1 MSIQYGGDLDVFR
14 NVIAG
19 NSSVG
24 YGGGI
29 ALGADNEN
37 IVQFNSLVRN
47 QSNEQGGAVYVNSKY
62 HTLANNTILDNKA
75 GAGQGAVH
83 LQTRSTLENPIR
95 YNNMY
100 DNSVYAL
107 FYGAPQ
113 DAPNLNAQYNW
124 WGSAN
129 PVVIPTQIWDWF
141 DDASLAQVDYSNW
154 LEGHWLAAPISPP
167 SGLAAATENDTIT
180 LTWSDNPESDL
191 AGYKL
196 YFSES
201 KTLMVDAV
209 LGDLTGTDVGNT
221 TSAAITNLPLGIYY
235 MGVTA
240 CDTDADGEDD
250 WTDGNESWFSTIEE
264 VHIGSDPQA
273 SFSASPLS
281 GEVPHTVAFTD
292 ASTGDFDT
300 WLWAFGDG
308 GTSTEQNPTH
318 EYTDSGVYTV
328 SLTIDGPLGSTT
340 ETKTAYIT
348 MLPVGSDFQ
357 ADFSASPLSGEVP
370 LTVAF
375 TDTSTGDIDSWMWTF
390 GDAGTSTEQ
399 NPTHIYSE
407 SGVYTVTLTITGSL
421 GSITET
427 KTAYITVLPQSGLF
441 EAKLFL
447 PLIEN

>member
-1 MSIQYGGDLDVFR
+1 
-14 NVIAG
+14 
-19 NSSVG
+19 
-24 YGGGI
+24 
-29 ALGADNEN
+29 
-37 IVQFNSLVRN
+37 
-47 QSNEQGGAVYVNSKY
+47 
-62 HTLANNTILDNKA
+62 
-75 GAGQGAVH
+75 
-83 LQTRSTLENPIR
+83 
-95 YNNMY
+95 
-100 DNSVYAL
+100 
-107 FYGAPQ
+107 
-113 DAPNLNAQYNW
+113 
-124 WGSAN
+124 
-129 PVVIPTQIWDWF
+129 
-141 DDASLAQVDYSNW
+141 
-154 LEGHWLAAPISPP
+154 
-167 SGLAAATENDTIT
+167 
-180 LTWSDNPESDL
+180 
-191 AGYKL
+191 
-196 YFSES
+196 
-201 KTLMVDAV
+201 
-209 LGDLTGTDVGNT
+209 
-221 TSAAITNLPLGIYY
+221 

-340 ETKTAYIT
+340 ETKTDYIT
-348 MLPVGSDFQ
+348 VLPVGSDFQ